1 MPHQIGVGRI
11 LFIPIEV
18 SAFERSFA
26 RRNPKSNKSF
36 RIISKTQY
44 TCFHGTINL
53 LKFTDYLCFDYDLI
67 ENLAGYVVQ
76 LPKSS
81 KYAQTL
87 KNSVATKETA
97 DDRIFLMKEL

>member
-1 MPHQIGVGRI
+1 
-11 LFIPIEV
+11 
-18 SAFERSFA
+18 
-26 RRNPKSNKSF
+26 
-36 RIISKTQY
+36 
-44 TCFHGTINL
+44 L

-97 DDRIFLMKEL
+97 DDRIFLMEGL